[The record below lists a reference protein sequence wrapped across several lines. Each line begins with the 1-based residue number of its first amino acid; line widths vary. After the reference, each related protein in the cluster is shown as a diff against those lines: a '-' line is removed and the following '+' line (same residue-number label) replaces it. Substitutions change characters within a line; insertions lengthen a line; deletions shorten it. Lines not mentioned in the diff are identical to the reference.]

1 MSTSKE
7 MTESLTN
14 IYYVTPKILP
24 LGEGR
29 VAMTYEAFGVTLSD
43 TTEGLF
49 HNATSRVL
57 GGMTFEKNIYNDER
71 GWGVWNLRNGDK
83 VSFTFTF
90 AGEANPSGVGSAK
103 GTVTITGGDGKASG
117 IRGSFDL
124 TRTMVHSA
132 LVGIGQG
139 YTKATIKYT
148 LP

>member
-57 GGMTFEKNIYNDER
+57 GGMTFDKTIYKDER

-83 VSFTFTF
+83 LSFTFTF

-103 GTVTITGGDGKASG
+103 GTVTITGGDGKAAG
-117 IRGSFDL
+117 IRGSFEL

-139 YTKATIKYT
+139 YTKATIQYT

>member
-7 MTESLTN
+7 VTESLTN

-57 GGMTFEKNIYNDER
+57 GGMTFDKTIYNDER

-90 AGEANPSGVGSAK
+90 AGEGSPSGIGSAK
-103 GTVTITGGDGKASG
+103 GTVTITGGDGKAAG
-117 IRGSFDL
+117 IRGSYEL

-139 YTKATIKYT
+139 YTKAKIKYT

>member
-1 MSTSKE
+1 MTNSRE
-7 MTESLTN
+7 VTESLTN
-14 IYYVTPKILP
+14 IYYVMPKILP
-24 LGEGR
+24 LGNGR

-43 TTEGLF
+43 IPEGLF

-57 GGMTFEKNIYNDER
+57 GGMTFDRNLYKDER
-71 GWGVWNLRNGDK
+71 GWGIWNLRNGDK

-90 AGEANPSGVGSAK
+90 AGEANPSGVGFAK
-103 GTVTITGGDGKASG
+103 GTVTLTGGDGKATG
-117 IRGSFDL
+117 LRGSFDL

-139 YTKATIKYT
+139 YSETKISYK

>member
-1 MSTSKE
+1 MINSKE
-7 MTESLTN
+7 VTESLTN

-57 GGMTFEKNIYNDER
+57 GGMTFEKNVYNDER

-103 GTVTITGGDGKASG
+103 GTVTITGGDGKAAG
-117 IRGSFDL
+117 IRGSFEL